1 MGPRR
6 RHVPG
11 AGDLGHGGVGPQP
24 RPLPR
29 RVAGAVRAVAHADA
43 DIKGQAHDASYTLE
57 RLVLTVAGLR
67 ESR

>member
-1 MGPRR
+1 VRTVRDQSRSWNPEGI
-6 RHVPG
+6 
-11 AGDLGHGGVGPQP
+11 A
-24 RPLPR
+24 
-29 RVAGAVRAVAHADA
+29 AAVRAVAVADA